1 MDSLAAAAVS
11 SRWMDTRLDP
21 GQRAAQLVGQMT
33 LDEKIAEVHGVGYP
47 LIADPTAGYAG
58 KIPGN
63 SRLGIPAVYL
73 ADSPVGVGNGATGVT
88 QWADTAALAATWD
101 TDVAGQY
108 GRAYGAEQAGKGH
121 NVALGPTIN
130 ILRLPNWGRA
140 PETFSEDP
148 YLTAQQSAA
157 EIKGIQS
164 QHVIATA
171 KHFVANNQEV
181 QRSSINVVASEKARK
196 EIYQPAFKAAVQ
208 AGVGA
213 IMCSYNRVGGTYACA
228 NADDLI
234 GTLRDA
240 WNFDGMVMSD
250 WGAVHSTVLSA
261 KSGLDLEMPGV
272 ADEANP
278 APLDDLWGSYF
289 NSRLKSAV
297 QSGAVTTAEL
307 DGMVTHILTAM
318 FRIGLF
324 DHPTPDPVTVKDT
337 NVSTPEHQALSE
349 RIAEQGTVL
358 LKNANGALPLNAGSV
373 RSIAVIGDAAKNPLT
388 AAGGSAAV
396 IPSAPVVTPLD
407 GITARAGSGTTIT
420 YAQGTLGT
428 NPLPAVPAGA
438 FRRPHRDLLRQRRPH
453 RLADRL
459 GAGREP
465 GHHRQPRR
473 GRIGDDLV
481 RPVHRHDHRAGRWD
495 VPVLA
500 AGRRVRHGVHR
511 RPAGRVLHPDV
522 RAHPERSGQP
532 DRRRA
537 QHPRRGHP
545 VPARTGDGGEVRHHR
560 RAAPGLAAPAGPAR
574 RAGRRGRARR
584 PTSPWSSRPHRPA
597 RDGTADHSHC
607 PADQDALISAVAAAN
622 PRTIVVLNTSSA
634 VTMPWLAQVA
644 GVVEVWF
651 PGQTAGT
658 AISRVLFGDV
668 NPSGKL
674 PVTFPA
680 SDQQGP
686 ARSAVDYPGDGT
698 DVYYSEGTLVGYR
711 WFDAQGQEPLFPFGY
726 GLSYTTFRFSDLKV
740 RPSTE
745 TPSAHDNSGHPRSSG
760 WTVTA
765 RVTNTGIPGGGR
777 GGPALRR
784 RPGRCAR
791 ARATTQGLHE
801 GHPQTRSD
809 QDGAVGAPSQRARG
823 MEQLRHRMD
832 RHEGPLP
839 ALRRR
844 LLAEPPAPGRDL
856 RLTEQP
862 RHGAAG
868 SCWRAPCRS
877 CPSMGYRGF
886 SSSMVRPTPPT
897 A

>member
-1 MDSLAAAAVS
+1 MKVRSVRVVAPIIGLVLVAVTLTATPAVGAPTAVAHTDSQAAAVAS
-11 SRWMDTRLDP
+11 SRWMNTMLDP

-47 LIADPTAGYAG
+47 LIADPTTGYAG

-101 TDVAGQY
+101 TNVAGQY

-148 YLTAQQSAA
+148 YLTAQQSVA
-157 EIKGIQS
+157 EIRGIQS

-181 QRSSINVVASEKARK
+181 QRSSINVVASQKARK
-196 EIYQPAFKAAVQ
+196 EIYEPAFKAAVQ

-213 IMCSYNRVGGTYACA
+213 IMCSYNRVGGTYACE
-228 NADDLI
+228 NADNLI

-240 WNFDGMVMSD
+240 WRFDGMVMSD
-250 WGAVHSTVLSA
+250 WGAVHGTVKPA

-289 NSRLKSAV
+289 NSKLKAAV

-307 DGMVTHILTAM
+307 DRMVTHILTAM
-318 FRIGLF
+318 FRVGLF

-358 LKNANGALPLNAGSV
+358 LKNANGALPLNTSTV
-373 RSIAVIGDAAKNPLT
+373 KSIAVIGDAAKNPLT

-407 GITARAGSGTTIT
+407 GITARAGSGTTVT
-420 YAQGTLGT
+420 YVQGTLGT

-438 FRRPHRDLLRQRRPH
+438 FDGLTATYYGSADLTGPPIATEAVPNLDITGNPAAVGSATTWSARYTGTITAA
-453 RLADRL
+453 ADGTYRFSL
-459 GAGREP
+459 QAGGYVTVFIDDQQVVSFTPMFEP
-465 GHHRQPRR
+465 TQNGLVNLSAGGHSIRVEVTPFQHE
-473 GRIGDDLV
+473 LV
-481 RPVHRHDHRAGRWD
+481 TVEKFAI
-495 VPVLA
+495 A
-500 AGRRVRHGVHR
+500 AGLHLGWQPQQNQLVAQAAAAAQAADVAVIVASA
-511 RPAGRVLHPDV
+511 PASEGW
-522 RAHPERSGQP
+522 
-532 DRRRA
+532 DRRS
-537 QHPRRGHP
+537 
-545 VPARTGDGGEVRHHR
+545 
-560 RAAPGLAAPAGPAR
+560 LAL
-574 RAGRRGRARR
+574 
-584 PTSPWSSRPHRPA
+584 
-597 RDGTADHSHC
+597 

-726 GLSYTTFRFSDLKV
+726 GLSYTTFRFSDLNV
-740 RPSTE
+740 RPTASTK
-745 TPSAHDNSGHPRSSG
+745 TPSTIDDADHPRSRG

-765 RVTNTGIPGGGR
+765 RVTNTG
-777 GGPALRR
+777 
-784 RPGRCAR
+784 
-791 ARATTQGLHE
+791 TQA
-801 GHPQTRSD
+801 
-809 QDGAVGAPSQRARG
+809 GAEVAQLYIGAPAGAQ
-823 MEQLRHRMD
+823 
-832 RHEGPLP
+832 
-839 ALRRR
+839 
-844 LLAEPPAPGRDL
+844 EPPRQLKAYTKVTLKPGQTKTV
-856 RLTEQP
+856 RLQLP
-862 RHGAAG
+862 RTALAAWNDSDTG
-868 SCWRAPCRS
+868 WTVAK
-877 CPSMGYRGF
+877 GQYQIYVGN
-886 SSSMVRPTPPT
+886 SSRNLPLQAGISG
-897 A
+897 